1 MNPKQLRPW
10 WLRKRVLFAL
20 AFPIALGLAVVIAF
34 LNSDGSKVVVYNLT
48 GHTLPPLLVQAC
60 GQSRTFT
67 AVEDEASVCLTLKS
81 AGESSPVHLALAKD
95 PPWTWEGESIRPH
108 GGMTVTIRIRPDNQV
123 EAYQDVS
130 WWRQWWK

>member
-20 AFPIALGLAVVIAF
+20 AFPIALGLAVIIAF
-34 LNSDGSKVVVYNLT
+34 LNSDDSKVVVYNMT
-48 GHTLPPLLVQAC
+48 GHTLPPLLIQAC

-67 AVEDEASVCLTLKS
+67 TLDDQGSVCFMLKPT
-81 AGESSPVHLALAKD
+81 GKPSPVHLALAKD
-95 PPWTWEGESIRPH
+95 PPWTWEGQSIKPH
-108 GGMTVTIRIRPDNQV
+108 GGMSVTIRIWSDNQV

-130 WWRQWWK
+130 WWRQWLN